1 MPDAAP
7 PRLKVDGLEVGYGRT
22 PILRGA
28 DFEIAPG
35 EIVVLLGANGSGK
48 STALNAVSG
57 FVRPSAGTI
66 ALDGEDV
73 TGAPTHV
80 AFARG
85 IVQVSQ
91 ARDLFPE
98 LSVHENID
106 LGTATL
112 RGVTDRAARLEE
124 AYALFPKL
132 AAKRRDA
139 AQTLSGG
146 EQQMVAMARALVSRP
161 RLILLDEPSGGLAP
175 RVVGEIAA
183 LLVRL
188 KQQGVT
194 MLLVEQNIFLA
205 TAVADRYYIL
215 RDGLIRAEDR
225 LTRETMSQEEIVRSV
240 YL

>member
-7 PRLKVDGLEVGYGRT
+7 PRLKVERLEVGYGRT

-112 RGVTDRAARLEE
+112 RGVTDRTARLDE

-175 RVVGEIAA
+175 KVVGEIAA